1 METEERKEIMSLP
14 QLQNL
19 MKRDPEAYKTEF
31 DQQWEHFVTMMEMF
45 QLKPQ
50 RPHKNF
56 GEQVMFLAH
65 VSPCFP
71 DTKDRLPEILIKSLQ
86 EHHAVLHVTIR
97 RTLVSALILLRNRFQ
112 FELIKVMP
120 LYFKLFTVDDRTL
133 RQIMFTHIVR
143 DIAAMNLKS
152 KNQKAH
158 RAIQSF
164 LFKSIRDNDE
174 NVSRRAAAVLIALN
188 RQGVWTDGPFTNLL
202 SQGLLSPD
210 VKIAAALAHLFLGNK
225 TQGLEGILAS
235 DDEEEREA
243 AEAKEAAEVANC
255 IVGAKKTNS
264 RVKRLKRAKK
274 HAQRLMTKSKKKGS
288 TGTVNFAAI
297 DLLND
302 SHGLAERLLQRIS
315 KGSEPFLFRL
325 LLLHLVG
332 RLVGRHQLLLLN
344 FYPYIIKYLQ
354 PNQRDVTKFLAC
366 LAEGTHPEVPPEELK
381 NVIDH
386 ILRHFVT
393 EAVAPEVMEVGINTL
408 RECATRAPHCIGEE
422 QLTDICGYKK
432 FKHKGVMMAVRSLIN
447 TFREIN
453 PSLLHRSLRGK
464 EASMAI
470 SRGEA
475 NVPVFGKSNVRDN
488 IDGLELLAKKK
499 SFKPGKEEDEGS
511 TDAESESG
519 TVSASEGDDEDGLDE
534 DAEGAES
541 DEEQLEASDEEIDNE
556 GEEEELD
563 DDSEEEECD
572 NEEDEPEE
580 GDADAKAQADKADVS
595 KKPEPEPK
603 KRLRNRRLIER
614 QQAAEKR
621 EATKARAKS
630 LATECVLGP
639 KDFKKLRRAR
649 LQQSV
654 ELQIG
659 RKRKLD
665 EMSFSDSDSDG
676 SSNDSGGSEQGTGAG
691 DLPGGITAGELAA
704 TPKRGKTKAHRMG
717 IIEKGRTDWW
727 ADKQQERKENRK
739 GGTTNKEKR
748 RNKPQMM
755 MNNSMNSRKKKRTD
769 MRTKT
774 HNLKKHIKNLG
785 KKVGGKIK
793 RRRV

>member
-56 GEQVMFLAH
+56 GEQTMFLAH

-71 DTKDRLPEILIKSLQ
+71 EHKDRLPDILIKSLQ

-97 RTLVSALILLRNRFQ
+97 RTLVSALILLRNRHQ
-112 FELIKVMP
+112 FELMKVMP

-133 RQIMFTHIVR
+133 RQMMFTHVVR

-152 KNQKAH
+152 KHQKSN
-158 RAIQSF
+158 REIQSF
-164 LFKSIRDNDE
+164 LLKNVRDNDE

-188 RQGVWTDGPFTNLL
+188 RQSVWTDGPFINLL

-210 VKIAAALAHLFLGNK
+210 VKITAALAHLFLGNK

-235 DDEEEREA
+235 DDEEEREK
-243 AEAKEAAEVANC
+243 EAKKEATEVANC
-255 IVGAKKTNS
+255 IVGAKKTNN

-274 HAQRLMTKSKKKGS
+274 HAQKLMTKSNKKGS
-288 TGTVNFAAI
+288 TGQVNFAAI

-302 SHGLAERLLQRIS
+302 AHGLAERLLQRVS

-325 LLLHLVG
+325 LILHLIG

-344 FYPYIIKYLQ
+344 FYPYVMKYLQ

-366 LAEGTHPEVPPEELK
+366 LAEAVHPEVPPEELK
-381 NVIDH
+381 SVIDH
-386 ILRHFVT
+386 VMRHFVT

-408 RECATRAPHCIGEE
+408 RELATRAPHSIGEE
-422 QLTDICGYKK
+422 QLTDLCGYKK
-432 FKHKGVMMAVRSLIN
+432 FKHKGVMMAVRGLIN

-453 PSLLHRSLRGK
+453 PTLLHRSLRGK
-464 EASMAI
+464 EASMAV

-475 NVPVFGKSNVRDN
+475 KVPVFGEGNVRDN

-499 SFKPGKEEDEGS
+499 SFKPGKGDDEGS

-519 TVSASEGDDEDGLDE
+519 TVSASEGDDEGGLS
-534 DAEGAES
+534 EGAEGGESEEEDLEDPEES
-541 DEEQLEASDEEIDNE
+541 DNEDAQEDSEEE
-556 GEEEELD
+556 GEEEEVED
-563 DDSEEEECD
+563 EEE
-572 NEEDEPEE
+572 NEDDAEAQVATPEGNMKPQSE
-580 GDADAKAQADKADVS
+580 AK
-595 KKPEPEPK
+595 KKM
-603 KRLRNRRLIER
+603 RNRRLIER
-614 QQAAEKR
+614 QKAAEKR
-621 EATKARAKS
+621 EATKAHAKM

-639 KDFKKLRRAR
+639 KDFKKLRQAR

-654 ELQIG
+654 EMQMG

-665 EMSFSDSDSDG
+665 EISLSDSDSDG
-676 SSNDSGGSEQGTGAG
+676 SSNSSGSEKGTGAG
-691 DLPGGITAGELAA
+691 DLPTGISAAELAA

-717 IIEKGRTDWW
+717 IVEKGRTDWW
-727 ADKQQERKENRK
+727 AEKQQERRDNRK
-739 GGTTNKEKR
+739 GGTTNKEKV

-755 MNNSMNSRKKKRTD
+755 SRDSRSSRKKRNFDLK
-769 MRTKT
+769 TKT
-774 HNLKKHIKNLG
+774 KNLKSHIKNLK
-785 KKVGGKIK
+785 KKVGGKAK
-793 RRRV
+793 RRRM